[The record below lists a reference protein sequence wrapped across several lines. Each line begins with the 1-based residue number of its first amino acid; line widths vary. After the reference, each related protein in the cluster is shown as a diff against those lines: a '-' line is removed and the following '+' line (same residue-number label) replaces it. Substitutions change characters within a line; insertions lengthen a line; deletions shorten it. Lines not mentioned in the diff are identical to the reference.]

1 MNESK
6 NPTDIAREA
15 LKRLAVRHLPPT
27 PANFQSCYNEIA
39 GLPDLPPF
47 AEAPLRQLAA
57 TLVPRG
63 EAQEAELDNLGSA
76 IVQRSW
82 QGETDALQ
90 ASVVPVV
97 NIVLLGVGTVG
108 MYLIGRA
115 RGKI

>member
-63 EAQEAELDNLGSA
+63 EAQEAELDNLGRA

-82 QGETDALQ
+82 QGVTDALQ
-90 ASVVPVV
+90 AF
-97 NIVLLGVGTVG
+97 VLA
-108 MYLIGRA
+108 GRS
-115 RGKI
+115 

>member
-1 MNESK
+1 MFPAGVGDAINCFLFLLLEQPATAACAFMNESK

-57 TLVPRG
+57 TSCRAVRRRRPSSTI
-63 EAQEAELDNLGSA
+63 SA
-76 IVQRSW
+76 GPSCN
-82 QGETDALQ
+82 A
-90 ASVVPVV
+90 A
-97 NIVLLGVGTVG
+97 
-108 MYLIGRA
+108 GRA
-115 RGKI
+115 